1 MILSTYPKYPEPLS
15 TNVDNHPYHRKTPG
29 ELIDPSTHQGQVFI
43 LVASPGPKK
52 ESWQRC
58 ASHEKTSQPNICRK
72 KLSGF
77 CVFVKVHKVG
87 DLDVWHCFVLTR
99 FYCIFCF
106 FCRGGGG
113 WNKKTSM
120 WIKSICWSTTG
131 GSLLPMFHLGIQ
143 TSPPSFKSSTNED
156 LNVTQYGFL
165 TPQIVAITTLSK
177 IITLPETNKSHLEM
191 DGWNTIVSFLGL
203 EGLFSGANYCYL
215 TALKTSTK
223 KPRISSWWFQPI
235 WKILVKLGIFPK

>member
-1 MILSTYPKYPEPLS
+1 MLITIPTIGKPQGSWSTPAHTKVRSSFWWPLR
-15 TNVDNHPYHRKTPG
+15 DQRKNPG
-29 ELIDPSTHQGQVFI
+29 NDAPAMKKHVSQIFAVRNLVGFVFLLRFTKLGI
-43 LVASPGPKK
+43 WMFGIVLC
-52 ESWQRC
+52 WQ
-58 ASHEKTSQPNICRK
+58 
-72 KLSGF
+72 
-77 CVFVKVHKVG
+77 
-87 DLDVWHCFVLTR
+87 R

-203 EGLFSGANYCYL
+203 EGLFSGANYC
-215 TALKTSTK
+215 
-223 KPRISSWWFQPI
+223 
-235 WKILVKLGIFPK
+235 